1 MLLVALAKFNENSQ
15 DLPSSS
21 GILAK
26 HAMCPQVKY
35 VKRKPSKPLG
45 ASMNVHTLR
54 LQKYSLESIAEKYH
68 RSIPLVEK
76 PPGFISLKRRFV
88 DVKLS
93 FFDAGF
99 KYTVTISPKVN
110 EREKGP
116 KEGSGCMAIEQKT
129 FFSTSSV

>member
-54 LQKYSLESIAEKYH
+54 LQKYSPESMAEKYH
-68 RSIPLVEK
+68 RSHSAGGK
-76 PPGFISLKRRFV
+76 GHR
-88 DVKLS
+88 DS
-93 FFDAGF
+93 FLW
-99 KYTVTISPKVN
+99 N
-110 EREKGP
+110 EGLL
-116 KEGSGCMAIEQKT
+116 M
-129 FFSTSSV
+129 SS